1 MSLRRFLHRARWD
14 EERAEEL
21 ESYLAIE
28 IDENI
33 ARGLAPGEA
42 RAAAVRKL
50 GNRTRVRE
58 EIYDMNTIGWID
70 EIWRDVKYAARLLR
84 INKGFAA
91 IAVLSLA
98 LGFGANTA
106 IFELLNAL
114 RLRAL
119 PVSHP
124 EQLARIRIENDSGMS
139 GGFDGR
145 HPNLTNPLWETL
157 RQGQQAFSDLFAW
170 GTPNFELTA
179 GGISRIAAGL
189 WVSGD
194 YFTTLGVRPLIGR
207 LLTASD
213 DRRGCAAPPAV
224 ISYGFWQQE
233 YAGSLS
239 VLGQTLTLDRHPYE
253 IVGVTPAD
261 FFGVEVGHTF
271 DVAVPLCAEP
281 YSNPLSNLDRKD
293 NWFLAAIGRLKPG
306 WSSTR
311 ATAHLE
317 AISPALFRA
326 TLPNYRPEDE
336 KAYLAFRLGAFPA
349 ATGVSDVRSDFEAPL
364 WLLLATAALVL
375 LIACANLANLMLARA
390 TAREREVAV
399 RLALGA
405 SRGRI
410 VRQMAAESALIA
422 LCGAAAG
429 ALLARWLTS
438 VLVASIATERERIF
452 LAVEHDWRVFA
463 FIGLVASASCVI
475 FGVVPALRATR
486 MNAAAVMKAGGRGST
501 DTHERFRLRRVLVV
515 VQVALSLALI
525 VGALL
530 FVRTFRN
537 LATLDTGFV
546 KDHLLVAE
554 MNFRQAGITRDRLA
568 AVYREVLERA
578 RRVPGVE
585 SAAQVRNVPIGGSFS
600 NRDIIID
607 GVSRPE
613 HSNFNAVSD
622 RYFQT
627 MGIALIAGRD
637 VADRDA
643 AAAPKVAIVSESFA
657 RVYFGGANPLGRTF
671 QIDVAPGIQRP
682 TYTIVGLA
690 RDTTYN
696 DLRLPFAPEFYAPAV
711 QDPQYPLGSLKVII
725 RSSQPLETV
734 TGAVAALAREE
745 NPAIVVDFR
754 TMASRLHDS
763 LLRERLMATLSGFFG
778 GLAALIAAIG
788 LYGVM
793 SYTVA
798 RRRNEIGVRIA
809 LGADRR
815 QVMRMVMGEAGG
827 LVAAGLAIGVPAAL
841 AVTRF
846 ASALLFG
853 VTPRDPATLGAAVA
867 GLALVAALASYVPA
881 LRASRLEPIEALRD
895 E

>member
-1 MSLRRFLHRARWD
+1 MVDEVLRDIR
-14 EERAEEL
+14 
-21 ESYLAIE
+21 
-28 IDENI
+28 
-33 ARGLAPGEA
+33 
-42 RAAAVRKL
+42 
-50 GNRTRVRE
+50 
-58 EIYDMNTIGWID
+58 
-70 EIWRDVKYAARLLR
+70 YAARLLR
-84 INKGFAA
+84 LNKVFAA
-91 IAVLSLA
+91 IAILSLA

-114 RLRAL
+114 RLRPL

-124 EQLARIRIENDSGMS
+124 EQLARVLIENDRPTA

-145 HPNLTNPLWETL
+145 HPNLTNPIWETL
-157 RQGQQAFSDLFAW
+157 RDRQQAFSSLFAW

-179 GGISRIAAGL
+179 GGVTRTAAGL

-194 YFTTLGVRPLIGR
+194 FFTTLDVHPLIGR

-213 DRRGCAAPPAV
+213 DRRGCAAPAAV

-233 YAGSLS
+233 YGGSPS
-239 VLGQTLTLDRHPYE
+239 VLGRALTLDRYPYE
-253 IVGVTPAD
+253 IVGVTPPD
-261 FFGVEVGHTF
+261 FFGVEVGRTF

-281 YSNPLSNLDRKD
+281 HTIPISNLDRKD
-293 NWFLAAIGRLKPG
+293 NWFLAAMGRLNPG
-306 WSSTR
+306 WSLAR
-311 ATAHLE
+311 ASAHLE
-317 AISPALFRA
+317 AISPALFHD

-390 TAREREVAV
+390 SAREREVAV

-410 VRQMAAESALIA
+410 VRQMATESALIA
-422 LCGAAAG
+422 GCGAAAG
-429 ALLARWLTS
+429 ALLAQWLAS
-438 VLVASIATERERIF
+438 VLVASIATRRDRIV
-452 LAVEHDWRVFA
+452 LAVAHDWRVFA
-463 FIGLVASASCVI
+463 FIALVASAAGVI

-486 MNAAAVMKAGGRGST
+486 MNAAAAMKAGGRGST
-501 DTHERFRLRRVLVV
+501 DSHERFRLRHLLIVA
-515 VQVALSLALI
+515 QVALSLVLL

-537 LATLDTGFV
+537 LTTLDAGFA

-554 MNFRQAGITRDRLA
+554 MNFRHAGMTSDRLA
-568 AVYREVLERA
+568 PAYRDLLERA
-578 RRVPGVE
+578 RRVSGVE

-600 NRDIIID
+600 TRDIIVD
-607 GVSRPE
+607 GVSRTEP
-613 HSNFNAVSD
+613 SNYNSVSD

-637 VADRDA
+637 FEERDV

-657 RVYFGGANPLGRTF
+657 RVYFSGANPLGRTF
-671 QIDVAPGIQRP
+671 QVDAAPGVQRP

-690 RDTTYN
+690 RDTKYN
-696 DLRLPFAPEFYAPAV
+696 DLRQPFAPEFYTPAV
-711 QDPQYPLGSLKVII
+711 QDPQYPLRSLNIAI
-725 RSSQPLETV
+725 RSSQPIERV
-734 TGAVAALAREE
+734 TAAIAALAREE
-745 NPAIVVDFR
+745 NPTIVVDFR
-754 TMASRLHDS
+754 TMASQFHDS
-763 LLRERLMATLSGFFG
+763 LVRERLMATLSGFFG

-815 QVMRMVMGEAGG
+815 QVVRMVMGEAGA
-827 LVAAGLAIGVPAAL
+827 LLAAGLAIGIPAAL

-853 VTPRDPATLGAAVA
+853 VTPYDPATLAAAAV
-867 GLALVAALASYVPA
+867 GLALVTALASYVPA
-881 LRASRLEPIEALRD
+881 LRASRLEPIQALR
-895 E
+895 EE

>member
-1 MSLRRFLHRARWD
+1 
-14 EERAEEL
+14 
-21 ESYLAIE
+21 LAVG

-33 ARGLAPGEA
+33 ACGVAPNEA
-42 RAAAVRKL
+42 RGAPVRQL
-50 GNRTRVRE
+50 GNRTRVHQ
-58 EIYDMNTIGWID
+58 EIHDMNTTAWID
-70 EIWRDVKYAARLLR
+70 DVWRDVKYAARLLR

-157 RQGQQAFSDLFAW
+157 RERQQAFSDLFAW

-194 YFTTLGVRPLIGR
+194 FFTTLDVHPLIGR
-207 LLTASD
+207 LLTATD

-233 YAGSLS
+233 YAGNLS
-239 VLGQTLTLDRHPYE
+239 VLGRTLTLDRHPYE
-253 IVGVTPAD
+253 IVGVTPPD
-261 FFGVEVGHTF
+261 FFGVEVGRTF

-281 YSNPLSNLDRKD
+281 YTIRLSNLDRKD
-293 NWFLAAIGRLKPG
+293 NWFLAAMGRLKPG
-306 WSSTR
+306 WSRAR

-317 AISPALFRA
+317 TISPALFRA
-326 TLPNYRPEDE
+326 TLPNYRPEEE
-336 KAYLAFRLGAFPA
+336 KTYLAFRLAAFPA

-410 VRQMAAESALIA
+410 VRQMAAESVLIA
-422 LCGAAAG
+422 GCGAAAG

-438 VLVASIATERERIF
+438 VLVASIATQRERIF

-463 FIGLVASASCVI
+463 FIGLVASAACVI

-501 DTHERFRLRRVLVV
+501 DTRERFGLRRVLVV
-515 VQVALSLALI
+515 VQVALSLALL

-537 LATLDTGFV
+537 LTTLDTGFV

-554 MNFRQAGITRDRLA
+554 MNFRQAGITKDRLA
-568 AVYREVLERA
+568 AVYRDVLDRA

-585 SAAQVRNVPIGGSFS
+585 SAAQVRNVPLGGSFS
-600 NRDIIID
+600 NRDIIVD

-613 HSNFNAVSD
+613 QTNFNAVSD

-627 MGIALIAGRD
+627 MGIALMAGRD
-637 VADRDA
+637 FDDRDA
-643 AAAPKVAIVSESFA
+643 APAPKVAIVSESFA
-657 RVYFGGANPLGRTF
+657 RVYLGGANPLGRTF
-671 QIDVAPGIQRP
+671 QIDAAPGVQRP
-682 TYTIVGLA
+682 SYTIVGLA

-696 DLRLPFAPEFYAPAV
+696 DLRQPFAPEFYTPAV
-711 QDPQYPLGSLKVII
+711 QDPQYPFGSLKLVI
-725 RSSQPLETV
+725 RSSQPLENV
-734 TGAVAALAREE
+734 TASVAALAREE
-745 NPAIVVDFR
+745 NPAIVGDFR
-754 TMASRLHDS
+754 TMASQFHDS
-763 LLRERLMATLSGFFG
+763 LLRERLMASLSGFFG

-815 QVMRMVMGEAGG
+815 QVMRLVMGEAGG
-827 LVAAGLAIGVPAAL
+827 LLAAGLAIGVPAAL
-841 AVTRF
+841 AVTGF

-853 VTPRDPATLGAAVA
+853 VTPRDPATLGAAVV

>member
-1 MSLRRFLHRARWD
+1 MSFRRFFHRARWD
-14 EERAEEL
+14 DERAAEL

-28 IDENI
+28 TDENI
-33 ARGLAPGEA
+33 ARGLSPGKA
-42 RAAAVRKL
+42 RAAAVRSL

-58 EIYDMNTIGWID
+58 EIYDMNTIAWID
-70 EIWRDVKYAARLLR
+70 EVCRDIKYAVRLLR
-84 INKGFAA
+84 LNKGFAA
-91 IAVLSLA
+91 IAILSLA

-114 RLRAL
+114 RLRPL

-124 EQLARIRIENDSGMS
+124 EQLARVRIENDSGMT

-145 HPNLTNPLWETL
+145 HPDLTNPLWETL
-157 RQGQQAFSDLFAW
+157 RERQEAFSDLFAW

-179 GGISRIAAGL
+179 GGVSRSAAGL

-194 YFTTLGVRPLIGR
+194 FFTTLEVHPLIGR

-213 DRRGCAAPPAV
+213 DRHGCAAPPAV

-233 YAGSLS
+233 YGGSAS
-239 VLGQTLTLDRHPYE
+239 VVGRALTLDRYPYE
-253 IVGVTPAD
+253 IVGVTPPD
-261 FFGVEVGHTF
+261 FFGVEVGRTF

-281 YSNPLSNLDRKD
+281 HTIMRSNLDRKD
-293 NWFLAAIGRLKPG
+293 NWFLAAMGRLKPG
-306 WSSTR
+306 WTPGR
-311 ATAHLE
+311 ATAQLE
-317 AISPALFRA
+317 AISPALFRD
-326 TLPNYRPEDE
+326 TLPNYRAEDE

-349 ATGVSDVRSDFEAPL
+349 ATGVSDVRSDLEAPL

-390 TAREREVAV
+390 SAREREVAV

-422 LCGAAAG
+422 VCGAAAG
-429 ALLARWLTS
+429 ALLAQWLAS
-438 VLVASIATERERIF
+438 VLVASIATQHERIV
-452 LAVEHDWRVFA
+452 LAVAHDWRVFA
-463 FIGLVASASCVI
+463 FIGFVASAAGVI
-475 FGVVPALRATR
+475 FGIVPALRATR
-486 MNAAAVMKAGGRGST
+486 MNAAAAMKAGGRGST
-501 DTHERFRLRRVLVV
+501 NTHERFRLRRLLVV
-515 VQVALSLALI
+515 AQVALSLALV

-537 LATLDTGFV
+537 LTTLDAGFV

-554 MNFRQAGITRDRLA
+554 MNLRHAGMTNDRLA
-568 AVYREVLERA
+568 AVYRDLLERA
-578 RRVPGVE
+578 RHVPAVE
-585 SAAQVRNVPIGGSFS
+585 SVAQVRNVPIGGSFS
-600 NRDIIID
+600 NRNIIVD
-607 GVSRPE
+607 GMSRTEP
-613 HSNFNAVSD
+613 SNFNSVSD
-622 RYFQT
+622 RYFQA
-627 MGIALIAGRD
+627 MDIALIAGRD
-637 VADRDA
+637 FDDRDV

-657 RVYFGGANPLGRTF
+657 RVYFGGANPLGRAF
-671 QIDVAPGIQRP
+671 QTDEAPGVQRP

-690 RDTTYN
+690 RDTKYD
-696 DLRLPFAPEFYAPAV
+696 DLRQPFVPEFYAPAV
-711 QDPQYPLGSLKVII
+711 QDPQYPPGSLNLVI
-725 RSSQPLETV
+725 RSSQPLEKV
-734 TGAVAALAREE
+734 TTAVAALAREE
-745 NPAIVVDFR
+745 NPMIVVDFR

-809 LGADRR
+809 LGADRG
-815 QVMRMVMGEAGG
+815 QVVRMVMGEAGG
-827 LVAAGLAIGVPAAL
+827 LLAAGLAIGVPAAL

-853 VTPRDPATLGAAVA
+853 VTPHDPATLAAAAV
-867 GLALVAALASYVPA
+867 GLALVTALASYVPA
-881 LRASRLEPIEALRD
+881 LRASRLEAIEALRD